1 LGSPAAPIAA
11 ADEPCGRKYCAG
23 AASQDYVVL
32 AESLAGLRPD
42 RQTRR
47 ALIRGAFRRI
57 CPP

>member
-32 AESLAGLRPD
+32 AESPAG
-42 RQTRR
+42 
-47 ALIRGAFRRI
+47 
-57 CPP
+57 